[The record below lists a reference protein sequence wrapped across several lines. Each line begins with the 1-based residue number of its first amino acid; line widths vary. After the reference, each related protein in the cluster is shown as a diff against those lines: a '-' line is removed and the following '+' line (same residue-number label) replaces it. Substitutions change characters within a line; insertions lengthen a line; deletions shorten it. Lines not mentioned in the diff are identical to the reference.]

1 MAQQEITLELAEQVL
16 QAQPFSVFVG
26 AQVVRRA
33 DSTRPSDQ
41 TEPNADRRSSGRL
54 LGQRV

>member
-1 MAQQEITLELAEQVL
+1 MAQQEITLELAE

-33 DSTRPSDQ
+33 HSTRPSDQ